1 MTFSTND
8 YTSDTDEA
16 PWTAAPPASHMVAA
30 SRNGQVI
37 PAHSHAPIIVSP
49 SAGSNT
55 QEMLMLGSMLQ
66 SVQQAQT
73 QQTQLLRDFDA
84 RLARLENS
92 AHPQA
97 PAPTP
102 SFERATWWAIW
113 GLLMLILGGALTV
126 VILLILLNVQFR

>member
-1 MTFSTND
+1 MTFQTTD
-8 YTSDTDEA
+8 YTTDTDEA
-16 PWTAAPPASHMVAA
+16 PWTSAPSSTQMVAA
-30 SRNGQVI
+30 SRNGPVI

-49 SAGSNT
+49 PATSNT
-55 QEMLMLGSMLQ
+55 PEMLMLGSMLQ

-73 QQTQLLRDFDA
+73 QQTHILRDFDA
-84 RLARLENS
+84 RLARLESNP
-92 AHPQA
+92 HPQA

-113 GLLMLILGGALTV
+113 GLLMLILGGALAV